1 MVICEYA
8 PKGTLYQFLR
18 NCHISGRQDYLSNGN
33 CSKTSF
39 MLSPSELLTFAL
51 QIAKG
56 MQHLALMRCVHGDLA
71 ARNVL
76 VGDGNVMKISGFGLV
91 QHDKSC
97 HQQSVLCNN
106 EEVL

>member
-56 MQHLALMRCVHGDLA
+56 MQHLALMRV
-71 ARNVL
+71 RNITSELLEDQQPRTTLICCL
-76 VGDGNVMKISGFGLV
+76 VCTWRFGSKKCLGR
-91 QHDKSC
+91 
-97 HQQSVLCNN
+97 
-106 EEVL
+106 